1 MFSELL
7 KTLLSG
13 QSRYQMFSYKFLAL
27 FGSQLLSAILAHQT
41 RGVKTLLNLR
51 KNSGFQEGYF
61 FLLWVFF
68 REKILF

>member
-41 RGVKTLLNLR
+41 PAESRQ
-51 KNSGFQEGYF
+51 F
-61 FLLWVFF
+61 
-68 REKILF
+68 